1 MSARPGKKGG
11 NDRQDRFS
19 ISVRKGSNNLLRKA
33 ADELNLDKSKL
44 TRFALEDYIRAHSH
58 LLSDSLKE
66 EWDRLRMG
74 HGGSELL

>member
-1 MSARPGKKGG
+1 MRHTPRRKGG

-44 TRFALEDYIRAHSH
+44 TRLALEDYVKANYHR
-58 LLSDSLKE
+58 LSDSLKE
-66 EWDRLRMG
+66 EWDKLKMG
-74 HGGSELL
+74 HGTNELL